1 MEHEKD
7 KMIEPTKKQ
16 FIFRGKTLD
25 ELNLLDVREFA
36 KYLKS
41 RQRRATL
48 RQFSEIEKFVTRCNK
63 KIARGKQIKT
73 HNRDFVIVPKMVG
86 MKIGIHDGRNFTPI
100 EITGN
105 MLGHRLGEFA
115 LTRAK
120 VKHGAAGVGATKGS
134 KAQAKK

>member
-1 MEHEKD
+1 METL
-7 KMIEPTKKQ
+7 TKKQ
-16 FIFRGKTLD
+16 FTFRGKTLE
-25 ELNLLDVREFA
+25 ELNVLDVREFA

-41 RQRRATL
+41 RERRAVL
-48 RQFSEIEKFVTRCNK
+48 RQFSEIEKFIARSK
-63 KIARGKQIKT
+63 KKVARGKQIKT
-73 HNRDFVIVPKMVG
+73 HNRDMVIVPGMVG

-105 MLGHRLGEFA
+105 MLGHRFGEFA
-115 LTRAK
+115 LTRQK

>member
-1 MEHEKD
+1 MEEK
-7 KMIEPTKKQ
+7 IELTKKQ
-16 FIFRGKTLD
+16 FTFRGKTLE
-25 ELNLLDVREFA
+25 ELNVLDVREFA

-41 RQRRATL
+41 RQRRAVL
-48 RQFSEIEKFVTRCNK
+48 RQFSEIEKF
-63 KIARGKQIKT
+63 IARSKKKVAKNKQIKT
-73 HNRDFVIVPKMVG
+73 HNRDMVIVPGMVG

-105 MLGHRLGEFA
+105 MLGHRFGEFA
-115 LTRAK
+115 LTRQK

>member
-1 MEHEKD
+1 METL
-7 KMIEPTKKQ
+7 TKKQ
-16 FIFRGKTLD
+16 FTFRGKTLE
-25 ELNLLDVREFA
+25 ELNSLDVREFA

-41 RQRRATL
+41 RERRAVL
-48 RQFSEIEKFVTRCNK
+48 RQFSEIEKFIARSK
-63 KIARGKQIKT
+63 KKVARGKQIKT
-73 HNRDFVIVPKMVG
+73 HNRDMVIVPGMVG
-86 MKIGIHDGRNFTPI
+86 MKIGIHDGRNFAPI

-105 MLGHRLGEFA
+105 MLGHRFGEFA

>member
-1 MEHEKD
+1 MTIEKA
-7 KMIEPTKKQ
+7 EPTKKQ
-16 FIFRGKTLD
+16 FTFRGKTLD
-25 ELNLLDVREFA
+25 ELSLLDVREFA

-41 RQRRATL
+41 RERRAAL
-48 RQFSEIEKFVTRCNK
+48 RQFSEIEKFITRANK
-63 KIARGKQIKT
+63 KIAKGKQIKT

-86 MKIGIHDGRNFTPI
+86 MKIGIHNGKTFEAV

-115 LTRAK
+115 LTRQK
-120 VKHGAAGVGATKGS
+120 VKHGAAGIGATKGS

>member
-1 MEHEKD
+1 MPEK
-7 KMIEPTKKQ
+7 IEITKKQ
-16 FIFRGKTLD
+16 FTFRGKTLD
-25 ELNLLDVREFA
+25 ELSSLDVREFA

-41 RQRRATL
+41 RERRATL
-48 RQFSEIEKFVTRCNK
+48 RQFNEIEKFIARCSK
-63 KIARGKQIKT
+63 KILKNKPIKT

-115 LTRAK
+115 LTRQK
-120 VKHGAAGVGATKGS
+120 VKHGAAGIGATKGS

>member
-1 MEHEKD
+1 
-7 KMIEPTKKQ
+7 MIELTKKQ
-16 FIFRGKTLD
+16 FTFRGKTLE
-25 ELNLLDVREFA
+25 ELNSLDVREFA

-48 RQFSEIEKFVTRCNK
+48 RQFSEIEKFIARSKK
-63 KIARGKQIKT
+63 KIANNKQIKT
-73 HNRDFVIVPKMVG
+73 HNRDMVIVPGMIG

-105 MLGHRLGEFA
+105 MLGHRFGEFA
-115 LTRAK
+115 LTRQK